1 MGRDGG
7 RHTQRLVF
15 RVSVCVCTCVRVCVC
30 MVGKPSGVGKK
41 RDFLQTSL
49 PGPPSTLC
57 VSVVVNEA
65 RVVSWEQ

>member
-7 RHTQRLVF
+7 RRTQRLVF
-15 RVSVCVCTCVRVCVC
+15 RVSVCVCPCVCVCVC
-30 MVGKPSGVGKK
+30 MVGKPSGAGMK
-41 RDFLQTSL
+41 RDSLQTFL

-65 RVVSWEQ
+65 RGVSWE